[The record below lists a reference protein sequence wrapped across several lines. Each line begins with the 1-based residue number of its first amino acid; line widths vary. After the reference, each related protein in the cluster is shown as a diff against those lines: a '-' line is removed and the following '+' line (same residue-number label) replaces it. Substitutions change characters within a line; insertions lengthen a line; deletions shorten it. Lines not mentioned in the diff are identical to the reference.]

1 MMTKNRLARGV
12 VVLCCVALTLSG
24 CATAGKV
31 KLQTVRVSVADEKG
45 ADLGAARCTLRNGAG
60 EWQLAAPGLAT
71 VSVDGEP
78 LRIQC
83 SSEDGKRAG
92 DASLERKN
100 TTARNML
107 IGGSVGLLVGGAIG
121 KSRADTRAENAN
133 PFDIGPA
140 LVAMLAGLFWGSVIG
155 TGAGAA
161 TGEAGYA
168 DSVRV
173 TLKPLPQPATP

>member
-1 MMTKNRLARGV
+1 MMEKDRPVRGM
-12 VVLCCVALTLSG
+12 VVLCCISLMLSG
-24 CATAGKV
+24 CTTAGKV
-31 KLQTVRVSVADEKG
+31 KLQTVRVAVADEKG
-45 ADLGAARCTLRNGAG
+45 ADMAAARCTLSNGAG
-60 EWQLAAPGLAT
+60 DWQLAAPGVAT
-71 VSVDGEP
+71 VSVDTEP

-83 SSEDGKRAG
+83 ASEDGKQSGEAR
-92 DASLERKN
+92 LERKS
-100 TTARNML
+100 TTGRNML

-121 KSRADTRAENAN
+121 KSRADTKAENAK